1 MRRSLLTLLLAFSL
15 LAGALGQEPQRPA
28 GAQQQDE
35 ADDADVVRISTNLVQ
50 VDAVVTDKDGRQVTD
65 LRPEEVE
72 VLEDDRP
79 QKITNF
85 TYVSTGAPAPQPVA
99 SSPPAPS
106 SPAAAAPPVR
116 LKREQV
122 RRTIALVVD
131 DLGMSFESTAFVRRA
146 LKNFVDTQM
155 QPDDLVAIIR
165 TSAGVGALQQFTSD
179 RRQLYAAIERVRWYP
194 MGRGSISAFAPIERD
209 DLALHANSAQ
219 ERAADLARAAQD
231 ARRESEEEFSQSR
244 EEFFAVGTLGAV
256 GFVVRS
262 LGDLPGRKSVLLFSD
277 GFLLFGKNKT
287 RVRNDSGG
295 GGRPG
300 VKGEG
305 ASTIQNARVL
315 ESLRRLTD
323 EANRASVVIYTMDSR
338 GLQTLT
344 TNAQDSTSDYS
355 PAQLEQRLFDRSQN
369 FFDTQSGL
377 EYMARLTGGFAI
389 RNANDLGRGIRS
401 VLDDQSGYYLIGYRP
416 DESTFDASGGRGKF
430 HKVTLNV
437 KRAGLRVRSRSGFYG
452 VADDEAR
459 QLKRA
464 SGDNFLAALTS
475 PFSANEVNVR
485 LTTLFGHD
493 RQAGSVVYSMLHVD
507 GRDLTFKEEADGW
520 RVATIDVA
528 AYTFGDYGN
537 AIDSFTRT
545 HTVRARDDA
554 YRSILEDGLV
564 YTLNVP
570 VKKPG
575 AYQLRVAVRDAAT
588 RRVGSASQ
596 FIEVPNVDDNRLTL
610 SGLVVT
616 GLDPKKAD
624 AQVEGS
630 EPIEPQAGP
639 SVRRLRAGMTLRYTY
654 TIYNAQP
661 DRTTRQ
667 PQLQTQVRMF
677 RDGRELYTGKPLAYE
692 MGDQPDPKHL
702 KAGGRIQ
709 LGRDAQPGE
718 YILQVV
724 VTDLLANKKR
734 NVASQWIDFEIIK

>member
-1 MRRSLLTLLLAFSL
+1 MKRSLLALMLAFSL
-15 LAGALGQEPQRPA
+15 LAAAFGQETQQPQ
-28 GAQQQDE
+28 
-35 ADDADVVRISTNLVQ
+35 ADDDDVVRISTNLVQ

-72 VLEDDRP
+72 VLEDGRP
-79 QKITNF
+79 QKISNF
-85 TYVSTGAPAPQPVA
+85 SYVTTGTSAPQPIA
-99 SSPPAPS
+99 SS
-106 SPAAAAPPVR
+106 SPARPADASSAAAPPPVR

-131 DLGMSFESTAFVRRA
+131 DLGMSFESTAFVRSA
-146 LKNFVDTQM
+146 LKNFVDNQM
-155 QPDDLVAIIR
+155 RPDDLVAIIR
-165 TSAGVGALQQFTSD
+165 TSAGIGALQQFTSD
-179 RRQLYAAIERVRWYP
+179 RRQLYAAIERVKWYP
-194 MGRGSISAFAPIERD
+194 MGRGGVSAFTPLERD
-209 DLALHANSAQ
+209 DTALFTNSSQ
-219 ERAADLARAAQD
+219 QSVADLARQSQEE
-231 ARRESEEEFSQSR
+231 RREAEEEISQTR
-244 EEFFAVGTLGAV
+244 EEFFSVGTLGAV

-277 GFLLFGKNKT
+277 GFRLFVKNRT
-287 RVRNDSGG
+287 SVRNDSGAG

-300 VKGEG
+300 VKGEA
-305 ASTIQNARVL
+305 ASTVENSRVL

-323 EANRASVVIYTMDSR
+323 EANRASVVIYAMDMR
-338 GLQTLT
+338 GLQVLNLQAAEST
-344 TNAQDSTSDYS
+344 TDYS
-355 PAQLEQRLFDRSQN
+355 AAQLEEKLSDRRQEFFNTQR
-369 FFDTQSGL
+369 GL

-389 RNANDLGRGIRS
+389 RNANDFGKGIRS

-416 DESTFDASGGRGKF
+416 DESTFDAAGGRSKF
-430 HKVTLNV
+430 HKVTVNI

-459 QLKRA
+459 RLKRA

-475 PFSANEVNVR
+475 PFSANEVGVR

-493 RQAGSVVYSMLHVD
+493 RQTGSVMYSMLHVN

-528 AYTFGDYGN
+528 AYTFGDYGE
-537 AIDSFTRT
+537 AIDSFSKT
-545 HTVRARDDA
+545 HTIRARDDA
-554 YRSILEDGLV
+554 YKSILEDGLV

-596 FIEVPNVDDNRLTL
+596 FIEVPDVDNNRLSL

-616 GLDPKKAD
+616 GLDSKKAD
-624 AQVEGS
+624 AQAEGS

-639 SVRRLRAGMTLRYTY
+639 SVRRLRGGMTLRYTY
-654 TIYNAQP
+654 TIYNAQL
-661 DRTTRQ
+661 DRATRQ

-677 RDGRELYTGKPLAYE
+677 RDGKELYTGKPMTYE

-709 LGRDAQPGE
+709 LGREAQPGE

-734 NVASQWIDFEIIK
+734 NVASQWIDFEIVK

>member
-1 MRRSLLTLLLAFSL
+1 MRRSLLALMLALSL
-15 LAGALGQEPQRPA
+15 LAAAFGQ
-28 GAQQQDE
+28 GQQQQ

-50 VDAVVTDKDGRQVTD
+50 VDAIVTDKDGRQVTD

-79 QKITNF
+79 QQVSNF
-85 TYVSTGAPAPQPVA
+85 SYISTGASAPQSAA
-99 SSPPAPS
+99 SS
-106 SPAAAAPPVR
+106 SPARPADDSTAAAPPPVR

-131 DLGMSFESTAFVRRA
+131 DIGMSFESTAAARRA
-146 LKNFVDTQM
+146 LKNFVDNQM
-155 QPDDLVAIIR
+155 LPDDLVAIIR
-165 TSAGVGALQQFTSD
+165 TSAGIGALQQFTSD

-194 MGRGSISAFAPIERD
+194 VGRGGASAFAPLGHD
-209 DLALHANSAQ
+209 DTALFTNSSQQAV
-219 ERAADLARAAQD
+219 ADLARQSQEE
-231 ARRESEEEFSQSR
+231 RREAEEEISQTR
-244 EEFFAVGTLGAV
+244 EAFFAVGTLGAV

-277 GFLLFGKNKT
+277 GFRLFVKNKT
-287 RVRNDSGG
+287 SVRNDSGG

-300 VKGEG
+300 IKGEA
-305 ASTIQNARVL
+305 ASTVENSRVL

-323 EANRASVVIYTMDSR
+323 EANRASVVIYTMDMR
-338 GLQTLT
+338 GLQTL
-344 TNAQDSTSDYS
+344 NLQAADSTTDYS
-355 PAQLEQRLFDRSQN
+355 PAQLEERLSDRRQD

-389 RNANDLGRGIRS
+389 RNANDFGKGIRS

-416 DESTFDASGGRGKF
+416 DESTFDAAKGRGKF
-430 HKVTLNV
+430 HKVTV
-437 KRAGLRVRSRSGFYG
+437 KVLRPGLRVRSRSGFYG
-452 VADDEAR
+452 VADDESR
-459 QLKRA
+459 RLKRA

-493 RQAGSVVYSMLHVD
+493 RQTGSVMYSMLHVD

-520 RVATIDVA
+520 KVATLDVA
-528 AYTFGDYGN
+528 AYTFGDYGEV
-537 AIDSFTRT
+537 IDSFTRT

-554 YRSILEDGLV
+554 YKSILKDGLV

-570 VKKPG
+570 IKKPG

-588 RRVGSASQ
+588 RRVGSASH
-596 FIEVPNVDDNRLTL
+596 FVEVPDVDSNRLTL

-616 GLDPKKAD
+616 GLDPKQAD
-624 AQVEGS
+624 AQAEGS

-639 SVRRLRAGMTLRYTY
+639 SVRRLRGGMTLRYTY

-677 RDGRELYTGKPLAYE
+677 RDGKELYTGKPMTYE

-709 LGRDAQPGE
+709 LGKDAQPGE
-718 YILQVV
+718 YILQIV

-734 NVASQWIDFEIIK
+734 NVASQWIDFEIVK

>member
-1 MRRSLLTLLLAFSL
+1 MLSL
-15 LAGALGQEPQRPA
+15 LAPTFAQRQQEA
-28 GAQQQDE
+28 TDDDDE
-35 ADDADVVRISTNLVQ
+35 VVRISTNLVQ
-50 VDAVVTDKDGRQVTD
+50 VDAVITDKDGRQVTD
-65 LRPEEVE
+65 LRPEEIE

-85 TYVSTGAPAPQPVA
+85 SYITTEGSAPALVA
-99 SSPPAPS
+99 SAPAASPVEAAPVPPA
-106 SPAAAAPPVR
+106 R

-155 QPDDLVAIIR
+155 RPDDLVAIIR
-165 TSAGVGALQQFTSD
+165 TSAGIGALQQFTSD
-179 RRQLYAAIERVRWYP
+179 RRQLYAAIERVKWYP
-194 MGRGSISAFAPIERD
+194 MGRGTISAFAPLQKD
-209 DLALHANSAQ
+209 DLALHTNSVQEGAAELARKAQ
-219 ERAADLARAAQD
+219 EQM
-231 ARRESEEEFSQSR
+231 REAEEESSQTR
-244 EEFFAVGTLGAV
+244 EELFSVGTLGAV

-277 GFLLFGKNKT
+277 GLLLFGINKT

-295 GGRPG
+295 GNRPG

-305 ASTIQNARVL
+305 ASTVQNSRVL

-323 EANRASVVIYTMDSR
+323 EANRASVVIYTMDMR
-338 GLQTLT
+338 GLQTLI
-344 TNAQDSTSDYS
+344 TNAADSTSDYS
-355 PAQLEQRLFDRSQN
+355 PAQLEQRLFDRRQE
-369 FFDTQSGL
+369 FFNTQSGL

-389 RNANDLGRGIRS
+389 RNSNDFSLGIRR

-416 DESTFDASGGRGKF
+416 EESTFDAKGGRSKF
-430 HKVTLNV
+430 HKVTVKV
-437 KRAGLRVRSRSGFYG
+437 KRQGLQVRSRSGFFG

-459 QLKRA
+459 AMKRA

-475 PFSANEVNVR
+475 PFSVNELNVR

-493 RQAGSVVYSMLHVD
+493 REAGSVMYSMLHVD

-520 RVATIDVA
+520 KVATIDVV
-528 AYTFGDYGN
+528 AYTFGDYGQ

-554 YRSILEDGLV
+554 YQSILEDGLV
-564 YTLNVP
+564 YTMNVP

-575 AYQLRVAVRDAAT
+575 AYQLRIAVRDAET
-588 RRVGSASQ
+588 KRVGSASQ
-596 FIEVPNVDDNRLTL
+596 FIEVPNVNDNRLAV

-624 AQVEGS
+624 AQAEGT

-639 SVRRLRAGMTLRYTY
+639 SVRRLHAGMTLRYTY
-654 TIYNAQP
+654 TIYNAQAE
-661 DRTTRQ
+661 RATRR

-677 RDGRELYTGKPLAYE
+677 RDGRELYAGKPMTYDA
-692 MGDQPDPKHL
+692 GDQTDPKHL
-702 KAGGRIQ
+702 RAGGRIQ
-709 LGRDAQPGE
+709 LGKEAQPGE

-724 VTDLLANKKR
+724 VTDLAAQKKR
-734 NVASQWIDFEIIK
+734 NTTTQWIDFEIVK